1 MTFDSQIA
9 AALPMPILVVD
20 NGLRLRFANPAAEQF
35 FGRGA
40 SLLLA
45 QSLHDL
51 LPPGSPLAAL
61 IAQASARNATVSERG
76 LDLSGPRQGERIADA
91 TATPLPGSGRIIV
104 TLLEATLAQR
114 MERQLQPRD
123 AVRSMHGMASVLA
136 HEIKNPLAGI
146 RGAAQLLEEQIDDK
160 TLPQLICA
168 ETDRIRALI
177 DRMETFGD
185 TQGAARDAVNIHEV
199 LGRVRAL
206 AQASFAKSAT
216 FRETFDPSL
225 PPVAGDFD
233 RLVQVFVNLV
243 SNASD
248 ALPAQGGEIVLATR
262 CRPGVRLGT
271 GSAGARMTLPIE
283 VSVQDNGMGIAPE
296 LLPQIFDPFVTT
308 KTSGTG
314 LGLALVAKIVGDHA
328 GIVECESVPGRTLL
342 RVLLPKAEETV

>member
-1 MTFDSQIA
+1 MNFESQIP

-20 NGLRLRFANPAAEQF
+20 RELRLVFANPATEQF
-35 FGRGA
+35 FARSE
-40 SLLLA
+40 SLLITR
-45 QSLHDL
+45 SLDEI

-61 IAQASARNATVSERG
+61 IGQARERNATVSERG
-76 LDLSGPRQGERIADA
+76 LDLSGPRYGERIADA
-91 TATPLPGSGRIIV
+91 IATPLPGNALVIV
-104 TLLEATLAQR
+104 TLLETTLALR
-114 MERQLQPRD
+114 IERQLHPRD

-146 RGAAQLLEEQIDDK
+146 RGAAQLLEDQIDDK

-185 TQGAARDAVNIHEV
+185 TQTSRRGAVNIHEV
-199 LGRVRAL
+199 LGRARSLAEAGFARRAR
-206 AQASFAKSAT
+206 
-216 FRETFDPSL
+216 FRENFDPSL

-243 SNASD
+243 SNA
-248 ALPAQGGEIVLATR
+248 AEAMPERGGEIALFTR
-262 CRPGVRLGT
+262 YRPGVRLGT
-271 GSAGARMTLPIE
+271 GAGGTRVSLPIE
-283 VSVQDNGMGIAPE
+283 VTVQDNGVGVAAE

-308 KTSGTG
+308 KAGGTG

-328 GIVECESVPGRTLL
+328 GIVECESVPGRTVF
-342 RVLLPKAEETV
+342 RVLLPKAEETA